1 MGHYFSVASLR
12 NVPCGSEQAHP
23 LRINRL
29 LPPPNAI
36 VRTAVIA
43 MSVAGAPQATRRVLG
58 SLLLVPYHTGP
69 VAAGETLSLLGG
81 IGSPGSSIFERSEC
95 ESRSSRRPSKYSV
108 MNLPSLKP
116 AHTRQLGYA
125 IFLGLPRRPLSL
137 HFGFNAFQLGPS
149 FGFPRRRPGVS
160 PPRPEVVSALPPDGV
175 LLLPGAF

>member
-69 VAAGETLSLLGG
+69 VAAGETLSSWEG
-81 IGSPGSSIFERSEC
+81 
-95 ESRSSRRPSKYSV
+95 
-108 MNLPSLKP
+108 
-116 AHTRQLGYA
+116 
-125 IFLGLPRRPLSL
+125 
-137 HFGFNAFQLGPS
+137 
-149 FGFPRRRPGVS
+149 
-160 PPRPEVVSALPPDGV
+160 
-175 LLLPGAF
+175 